1 MSASIQAAP
10 IRRPVRA
17 PFRLLAA
24 FIGVILTIT
33 AIGTPFL
40 IWRGVNVITIDN
52 IVMLPLTAWFARLMF
67 HAAVYGNTPASGEY
81 WPLASR
87 GVWNCYALLLLAYW
101 VLKA

>member
-1 MSASIQAAP
+1 MSASIPIAP

-17 PFRLLAA
+17 PFRVLAA
-24 FIGVILTIT
+24 FIGVILAIS
-33 AIGTPFL
+33 AIGTAFFM
-40 IWRGVNVITIDN
+40 WRGVNVITVGN

-67 HAAVYGNTPASGEY
+67 HAAVYGKTPATGEY

-101 VLKA
+101 VLTP